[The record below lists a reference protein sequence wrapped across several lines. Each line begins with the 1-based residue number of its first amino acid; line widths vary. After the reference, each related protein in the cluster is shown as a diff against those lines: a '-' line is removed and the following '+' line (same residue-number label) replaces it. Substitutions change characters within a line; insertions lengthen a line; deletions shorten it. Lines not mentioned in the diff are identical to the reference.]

1 MENIKVYSLRQVKE
15 KEVKYNLDQ
24 KTITDPATIFDI
36 LNETFDLSEQAQEMF
51 GIIMLNTK
59 NKIIG
64 LSVISIGTLNASLVH
79 PREVFKQALVANS
92 SQIILFHNHPSGDT
106 TPSKEDI
113 DITNRLVEGGKIL
126 GVDILDHIIIGDG
139 FLSFAEQLLL

>member
-15 KEVKYNLDQ
+15 KEVKYDLDK
-24 KTITDPATIFDI
+24 KTVSDPSTIFNI
-36 LNETFDLSEQAQEMF
+36 LNEVLDLSEQAQEMF

-64 LSVISIGTLNASLVH
+64 LSVISIGTLNQSLVH

-92 SQIILFHNHPSGDT
+92 NRIVLFHNHPSGDT
-106 TPSKEDI
+106 TPSKDDI
-113 DITNRLVEGGKIL
+113 DITSRLVEGGKIL
-126 GVDILDHIIIGDG
+126 GVDILDHIIVGDG
-139 FLSFAEQLLL
+139 FLSFARQQLL